1 MKGLAKLVASVG
13 CILGVVVLAGCEG
26 SQDNPGSPE
35 ASSITALPPGCAQAV
50 NVKGQFEQVAEP
62 QFAAKPGSS
71 TTNVRVRW
79 TRKDGKQFAAIK
91 INQQYES
98 GRLFVTAI
106 VPDDARLVGDAEL
119 ILADAQFNWIEQ
131 SHSFHRF
138 AGEHGPDGS
147 GLTEVDMPKGTY
159 YLLMHDT
166 GNTQG
171 ASFDVE
177 LTTAEPTPKSDPNAG
192 EAPPTDG

>member
-1 MKGLAKLVASVG
+1 M
-13 CILGVVVLAGCEG
+13 VVLAGCG
-26 SQDNPGSPE
+26 GNDNP
-35 ASSITALPPGCAQAV
+35 SSSADSAITGLPPGCAQAV
-50 NVKGQFEQVAEP
+50 NVKDQFEQVAEP
-62 QFAAKPGSS
+62 QFAMKPGSS
-71 TTNVRVRW
+71 ATNVKVRW

-98 GRLFVTAI
+98 GRLFVTASI
-106 VPDDARLVGDAEL
+106 PNDARLVGDAEL

-131 SHSFHRF
+131 SHSFHHF
-138 AGEHGPDGS
+138 GGEHGPDGS

-177 LTTAEPTPKSDPNAG
+177 LTTAEPTPKSDPNGG